1 MLPHPRGADYVTS
14 QRNQIQ
20 TNNFSFYRQADQKT
34 AGNRDVLFRGSEGKL
49 GTVRLAAAAG
59 KAPIFQQITLVVD
72 NKVFSLC
79 LHRYHQS
86 PRCQVNG
93 GAGIETGGE
102 TVVGAT
108 RLVGQ
113 QGGGYFFSPGHT
125 IDDLGVAAGKALTPE
140 LPQFGL
146 DLFDG
151 QAGTRLKPKSLSVEQ
166 SCKVNGSA
174 GGWWVVAGDMG
185 ASAGKHDQDHEGPD
199 NGP

>member
-49 GTVRLAAAAG
+49 GTGRLTAAAG

-93 GAGIETGGE
+93 GAGVETGGE

-113 QGGGYFFSPGHT
+113 QGRGHIISPGHA
-125 IDDLGVAAGKALTPE
+125 IDDLGVAPGKALTPE
-140 LPQFGL
+140 LTQFGL
-146 DLFDG
+146 DLFEG
-151 QAGTRLKPKSLSVEQ
+151 QAGTRLKPKSLSAEQ
-166 SCKVNGSA
+166 SRKVKGSA
-174 GGWWVVAGDMG
+174 GDWGVVAGNMG
-185 ASAGKHDQDHEGPD
+185 ASAEKQNQGREGPGD
-199 NGP
+199 RS